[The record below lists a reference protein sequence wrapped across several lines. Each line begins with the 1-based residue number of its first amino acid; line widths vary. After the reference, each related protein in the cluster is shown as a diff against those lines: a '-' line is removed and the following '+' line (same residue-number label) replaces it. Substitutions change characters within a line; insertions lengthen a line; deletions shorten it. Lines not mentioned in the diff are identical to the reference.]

1 MDELTLL
8 RELDAD
14 TPAPEPRAMYA
25 ARSRL
30 RYEIAREFAP
40 YVGISYER
48 VLGETSTIYQR
59 FGEKPEATT
68 VAAGIR
74 LFF

>member
-1 MDELTLL
+1 MQAQRAGGFVDRQARLGKGLTSVETGL
-8 RELDAD
+8 
-14 TPAPEPRAMYA
+14 
-25 ARSRL
+25 RL